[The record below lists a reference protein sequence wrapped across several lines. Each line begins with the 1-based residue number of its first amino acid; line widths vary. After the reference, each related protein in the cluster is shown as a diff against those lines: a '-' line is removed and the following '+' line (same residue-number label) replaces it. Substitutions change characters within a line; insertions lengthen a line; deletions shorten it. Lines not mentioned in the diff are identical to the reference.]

1 MKKFLSILA
10 AVGLASTA
18 AISVVACEN
27 NKIIQAETVN
37 KTADDLVLAPDHQS
51 ATLKLNQVEALKLEL
66 VVQESENKYVNGI
79 NLPASD
85 QAVVVNGTNIIATFT
100 PNLESGIVMVVL
112 KADKAITV
120 PEVTFVFGDGNAKL
134 SIANLN
140 LDFIP
145 RQIIRKSAIL
155 GADHQSATLKLN
167 ASETITLGLMK
178 LGDSGHY
185 QFGKNYPYPTN
196 GVLTTTLNNG
206 TSVQAQID
214 LSADGTGT
222 IKLTSDQPMNGNS
235 NVGLTIGD
243 CVLMIDY
250 NVVKDAVMAS
260 DHQSATLKLNAS
272 ETITLG
278 LMKLGDSGHY
288 QFGKN
293 YPYPTNGV
301 LTTTLDN
308 GTSVQAQIDLS
319 ADGTGT
325 IKLTSDQ
332 PMNAGSVIVFLFGDY
347 ILMININ

>member
-100 PNLESGIVMVVL
+100 PNFESGIVMVVL

-140 LDFIP
+140 LDFIS

-155 GADHQSATLKLN
+155 G
-167 ASETITLGLMK
+167 
-178 LGDSGHY
+178 
-185 QFGKNYPYPTN
+185 
-196 GVLTTTLNNG
+196 
-206 TSVQAQID
+206 
-214 LSADGTGT
+214 
-222 IKLTSDQPMNGNS
+222 
-235 NVGLTIGD
+235 
-243 CVLMIDY
+243 
-250 NVVKDAVMAS
+250 
-260 DHQSATLKLNAS
+260 
-272 ETITLG
+272 
-278 LMKLGDSGHY
+278 
-288 QFGKN
+288 
-293 YPYPTNGV
+293 
-301 LTTTLDN
+301 
-308 GTSVQAQIDLS
+308 
-319 ADGTGT
+319 
-325 IKLTSDQ
+325 
-332 PMNAGSVIVFLFGDY
+332 
-347 ILMININ
+347 